1 MQGTVPWED
10 TMRQP
15 ENSETSRRR
24 FLGTVMP
31 ACAIAC
37 LACPSAFARSNSK
50 LSTAE
55 TTLQEDIHPFDAET
69 PRKLT
74 YREYITTRFQGL
86 IALGKWMMVET
97 GRDKTLEYLK
107 KYTTQRQLARGR
119 ADASKST
126 NQSLREYTE
135 QFRNIER
142 FKNSLVMEIV
152 EDSEKAF
159 ELKISECLWA
169 STFLAAD
176 AGDLG
181 TALVCHGDYA
191 WAEGFNPKIK
201 LVRDKTL
208 MQGDPICNHRYIWTA

>member
-1 MQGTVPWED
+1 MQGTVSWED

-15 ENSETSRRR
+15 KNSETSRRR

-37 LACPSAFARSNSK
+37 LACPSAFALNKSK
-50 LSTAE
+50 LSVAE
-55 TTLQEDIHPFDAET
+55 TALQEDIHPFDAEFSD
-69 PRKLT
+69 KLT
-74 YREYITTRFQGL
+74 WRQFAAARWQGL
-86 IALGKWMMVET
+86 ILLGKWMMEET

-107 KYTTQRQLARGR
+107 KFSTQLMLDRGR
-119 ADASKST
+119 AQAREST
-126 NQSLREYTE
+126 SQSLREYTE
-135 QFRNIER
+135 QFRNLENY
-142 FKNSLVMEIV
+142 KNSLVMEIV
-152 EDSEKAF
+152 EDTEKAF
-159 ELKISECLWA
+159 ELKVTECLSA
-169 STFLAAD
+169 STFLTAG

-191 WAEGFNPKIK
+191 WAEGFNSKIK

>member
-1 MQGTVPWED
+1 
-10 TMRQP
+10 MRQP
-15 ENSETSRRR
+15 KSSETSRRK

-37 LACPSAFARSNSK
+37 LACPSAFAHGKSK
-50 LSTAE
+50 PLGTGKV
-55 TTLQEDIHPFDAET
+55 LQDNVHPFDAET

-74 YREYITTRFQGL
+74 YREFIRARFMGL
-86 IALGKWMMVET
+86 IALGKWMMKET
-97 GRDKTLEYLK
+97 GRDETLEYLK
-107 KYTTQRQLARGR
+107 KYTTQRMFEAGQAQ
-119 ADASKST
+119 ASKATSP
-126 NQSLREYTE
+126 SLREYTE
-135 QFRNIER
+135 QFRKIENY
-142 FKNSLVMEIV
+142 KNSLVMEIV
-152 EDSEKAF
+152 EDTEKAF
-159 ELKISECLWA
+159 ELKVTECLWA

-208 MQGDPICNHRYIWTA
+208 MQGDSFCNHRYIWTA